1 MLKYA
6 KKTKLLSISGDSSDP
21 SLINKTKYLANEAKL
36 INPFIK
42 VNIHTR
48 TLNYVLI
55 NDFINNNY
63 DKIVISIDENF
74 FNNISKQTNTLL
86 ISLKDKIRFSIVI
99 TNYNIELLNKDFI
112 IKLYSLYPNA
122 SFTIRPDVFNKNDN
136 FERQIYLLI
145 KTLSPQGFIENK
157 LGAIVLNKYKNIW
170 FWFYKKSNKINNVKY
185 LFSNDVISNYTI
197 WEELY

>member
-1 MLKYA
+1 LLKYA